1 MLRNGVRLFRL
12 DVLSVRLFVS
22 KPFKVRLHYLF
33 KASHLLNDT
42 MALNVTKL
50 VSTAQLPVRATAD
63 SAGYDLVSIDNYVV
77 LPGRR
82 VVVSTGISVQ
92 LPPGTY
98 GRIAPRSGLAVKH
111 GLDTLAGVIDPDYTG
126 EIKVVLQNLD
136 MQQPFVIRPGY
147 RIAQLILENYTVAD
161 VVEIPSENTP
171 LTQRGA
177 SGFGSTGYAV
187 TGI

>member
-1 MLRNGVRLFRL
+1 
-12 DVLSVRLFVS
+12 
-22 KPFKVRLHYLF
+22 
-33 KASHLLNDT
+33 

-50 VSTAQLPVRATAD
+50 VPHANLPARSTPGA
-63 SAGYDLVSIDNYVV
+63 AGYDLFSIDNYVV

-98 GRIAPRSGLAVKH
+98 GRVAPRSGLAVKH

-136 MQQPFVIRPGY
+136 MNQPFVIRPGY
-147 RIAQLILENYTVAD
+147 RIAQLILEKYETVE
-161 VVEIPSENTP
+161 VNEIPSENTG
-171 LTQRGA
+171 LVTERGA
-177 SGFGSTGYAV
+177 AGFGSTG
-187 TGI
+187 I